1 MDPRDIKILFKSA
14 IPSEITMEEAIEM
27 NLIKPDTMRNYL
39 IVLDVYEE
47 LQKREITFYNILLG
61 LESKYDLSV
70 RQLARIY
77 NNNRHF
83 LKSFKSV

>member
-1 MDPRDIKILFKSA
+1 MDPRDIKILFKSSV
-14 IPSEITMEEAIEM
+14 PSELKIEDAIEM
-27 NLIKPDTMRNYL
+27 NLVKEDTMRNYL
-39 IVLDVYEE
+39 IVRDVYEQ
-47 LQKREITFYNILLG
+47 LQKHEITFYNILLS

-83 LKSFKSV
+83 LKSFKGA

>member
-1 MDPRDIKILFKSA
+1 MDSRDIKIIFKSSL
-14 IPSEITMEEAIEM
+14 PPNLSVEDAIEM
-27 NLIKPDTMRNYL
+27 NLIKTDTMRNYL
-39 IVLDVYEE
+39 IVSDVYEQ

-61 LESKYDLSV
+61 LENKYELSV

-83 LKSFKSV
+83 LKSFKNV

>member
-1 MDPRDIKILFKSA
+1 
-14 IPSEITMEEAIEM
+14 MEEAIEM

>member
-14 IPSEITMEEAIEM
+14 IPKEITMEEAIEM

>member
-27 NLIKPDTMRNYL
+27 NLIKADTMRNYL

>member
-14 IPSEITMEEAIEM
+14 IPKEITMEEAIEM
-27 NLIKPDTMRNYL
+27 NLVKPDTMRNYL